1 MHQKNERINIFHTL
15 AIFITSVGLL
25 NHVIILPPLTEV
37 AGRDGWIS
45 ILLSTII
52 ALLWVYIIVFINKK
66 TNQKNVYNWL
76 IDHTGIITANIFV
89 FVLILFLLSL
99 AVVTLNDLV
108 TWTNV
113 SYLPN
118 TPKLVLV
125 ITYVLL
131 CFCTAITNIR
141 TLAIL
146 NILLL
151 PVIIIFGI
159 YVASINM
166 PVKDYSLLTP
176 VLEHG
181 FQPVIKGMI
190 YPGAGLAELFLL
202 LLIQHR
208 VKSRY
213 KYWQVALIVV
223 FLGGLSFGP
232 LTGGIAAFGVEQL
245 KQLRF
250 PAYQQWNLVT
260 MGRYIEHVDFLSIY
274 QWLSGAFIRIS
285 LMFFIIVDLLDIK
298 PGRNRVIGLAFLSVI
313 LICSLY
319 LPFSD
324 MQFIMFIQTSF
335 LPFSFAFL
343 FVISLLL
350 LMIILVKTKGVAKK

>member
-1 MHQKNERINIFHTL
+1 MHGKNERINVFHTL
-15 AIFITSVGLL
+15 ALFITSIGLL
-25 NHVIILPPLTEV
+25 NHVIILPPLVET

-45 ILLSTII
+45 IILANAI

-66 TNQKNVYNWL
+66 SNQKNIYKWL
-76 IDHTGIITANIFV
+76 IDHAGSVTANIVV

-99 AVVTLNDLV
+99 AAVTLNDLV
-108 TWTNV
+108 TWTKV
-113 SYLPN
+113 SYLPE
-118 TPKLVLV
+118 TPKLILV
-125 ITYVLL
+125 ITYILL
-131 CFCTAITNIR
+131 CFCTAVTNIR

-151 PVIIIFGI
+151 PIIIIFGI
-159 YVASINM
+159 FVASVNI

-181 FQPVIKGMI
+181 FQPVIRGMI

-208 VKSRY
+208 VKFRY
-213 KYWQVALIVV
+213 KYWQVALIVIL
-223 FLGGLSFGP
+223 LGGLSFGP
-232 LTGGIAAFGVEQL
+232 LTGGIAAFGVEQM

-250 PAYQQWNLVT
+250 PAYQQWGLVT

-285 LMFFIIVDLLDIK
+285 LMLFIVVDLLDIK
-298 PGRNRVIGLAFLSVI
+298 PGKNRVIGLAFLSVI
-313 LICSLY
+313 IVCSLY

-324 MQFIMFIQTSF
+324 MQFIKFMQTYF
-335 LPFSFAFL
+335 LPFSLAFL
-343 FVISLLL
+343 FCSSLLL
-350 LMIILVKTKGVAKK
+350 LMITLIKTKGGAKK